1 MNIRLAKLSDSD
13 DIWSIV
19 KPVLRA
25 GETYPLPKDITRQ
38 EGLAYWFA
46 PEKTLFV
53 AEDETEALI
62 GLYYIKPNNQGGGD
76 HICNCG
82 YVTKI
87 SQRGKGIAQKL
98 CQHSL
103 SYAKQSGYRGMQ
115 YNLVVSTNKAAV
127 YLWQKMGFKIVGTV
141 PGIFH
146 HPGIG
151 DVDAHVMFQALS
163 AQDQT

>member
-1 MNIRLAKLSDSD
+1 MNIRPAKASDSD
-13 DIWSIV
+13 AIWSIV

-25 GETYPLPKDITRQ
+25 GETYPLPKDISR
-38 EGLAYWFA
+38 EDGLAYWFA

-53 AEDETEALI
+53 AEDESQSLI
-62 GLYYIKPNNQGGGD
+62 GVYYIKPNNKGGGD

-82 YVTKI
+82 YVTKE
-87 SQRGKGIAQKL
+87 SERGRGIAQKL
-98 CQHSL
+98 CAHSL
-103 SYAKQSGYRGMQ
+103 AYAKHAGYRGMQ
-115 YNLVVSTNKAAV
+115 YNLVVSTNAAAV

-151 DVDAHVMFQALS
+151 DVDAHVMFHSL
-163 AQDQT
+163 